1 MTVLGL
7 FGPTT
12 RSLSLT
18 EIADQL
24 GMYQSSTHRL
34 LLTLE
39 GGGFLA
45 RSKESGRYR
54 LGPRIVELADQAI
67 PGFDVRDLARPHMRD
82 LVHEFRESVAL
93 GYYDDGSVVYIEMIG
108 GTQSLNISARIGA
121 RHPAPCVASGR
132 AILAHL
138 PDEVERLIAAGLPPC
153 GPGLSLDA
161 AKFRREIQAV
171 QRRGYSIDDSTFMEG
186 VRAVSS
192 AIMDHD
198 DRPVAALTVVAFSAR
213 FPKSLMRE
221 AGKRTLEVA
230 EAISAEL
237 RHDPA

>member
-24 GMYQSSTHRL
+24 GMYQSSAHRL

-45 RSKESGRYR
+45 RSEESGRYR
-54 LGPRIVELADQAI
+54 LGPRLVELADLAI
-67 PGFDVRDLARPHMRD
+67 PGFDVREIAKPHMQE
-82 LVHEFRESVAL
+82 LVSEFRESVSL
-93 GYYDDGSVVYIEMIG
+93 GYYDDGSVIYTEMVG

-132 AILAHL
+132 SILAHM
-138 PDEVERLIAAGLPPC
+138 PEEVERLIAAGLTAC
-153 GPGLSLDA
+153 GPGLKTDPDT
-161 AKFRREIQAV
+161 FRREVETIR
-171 QRRGYSIDDSTFMEG
+171 RRGYALDDATFMEG

-192 AIMDHD
+192 AVLDHEN
-198 DRPVAALTVVAFSAR
+198 RPVAALTIVAFSAR
-213 FPKSLMRE
+213 FPKTLMRE

-230 EAISAEL
+230 QAISAEL
-237 RHDPA
+237 RHQPV